1 MQDQVTKSFFLTVS
15 AGKRLIGRAIAEM
28 DEIVD
33 VMMNRT
39 LVIIAG
45 TTNSYVAEEVLK
57 KIGHKDVLNK
67 KVFIR
72 GVTLPPHYI
81 MNESGQLDGASSFP
95 GDVVIRK
102 GEWLQGKTIHDVIDE
117 LKRGDIIM
125 KGANAANFQRKQ
137 AGIII
142 GDSKGGTI
150 LLSLQAIIGR
160 RVSLYIPVSQEKRV
174 YEDLN
179 RIAATINASDAQ
191 GHRYCV
197 VSGNLV
203 SELES
208 IESLTGVS
216 AKLAGAGGVCGAEGG
231 IWVTLTG
238 NRASVNQ
245 AYSLL
250 DSLSA
255 EPPFEL

>member
-1 MQDQVTKSFFLTVS
+1 MQNQVTKPFYLTVS
-15 AGKRLIGRAIAEM
+15 AGKRLIGRAIAQM
-28 DEIVD
+28 DEVVD

-57 KIGHKDVLNK
+57 KLGHADELNK
-67 KVFIR
+67 KSFIR
-72 GVTLPPHYI
+72 GVTLPPHYDI
-81 MNESGQLDGASSFP
+81 NESGQLAGINTFP
-95 GDVVIRK
+95 GDVIIRK
-102 GEWLQGKTIHDVIDE
+102 GEWLQDKTIHDVVDE

-137 AGIII
+137 AGILI

-160 RVSLYIPVSQEKRV
+160 RVSLYVPVGQEKRV

-179 RIAATINASDAQ
+179 QVAATINAPDAQ

-197 VSGNLV
+197 VSGNLI
-203 SELES
+203 SELEA
-208 IESLTGVS
+208 IESLTEVS
-216 AKLAGAGGVCGAEGG
+216 AKLSGAGGICGAEGG
-231 IWVTLTG
+231 IWLTLTG
-238 NRASVNQ
+238 NSDRVNQ
-245 AYSLL
+245 AFSLL
-250 DSLSA
+250 DSIST
-255 EPPFEL
+255 EPPFVL